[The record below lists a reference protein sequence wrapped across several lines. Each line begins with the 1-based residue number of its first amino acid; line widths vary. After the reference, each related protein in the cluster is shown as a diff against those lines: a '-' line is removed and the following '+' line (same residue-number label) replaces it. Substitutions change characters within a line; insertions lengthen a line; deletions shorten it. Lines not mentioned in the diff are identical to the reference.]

1 MFWVEARCLTPRL
14 NFGRIWR
21 GISTWR
27 LLSYRRAMSR
37 TQNRPGRV
45 TPKGTRP
52 QVSTVDVVSVR
63 ASAHAPSATWVL
75 ALMGVLFAVGAAII
89 FANYLSWLPGSPDT
103 IWLFVGL
110 GGILGGII
118 TATQY
123 H

>member
-1 MFWVEARCLTPRL
+1 M
-14 NFGRIWR
+14 G
-21 GISTWR
+21 
-27 LLSYRRAMSR
+27 MSR

-52 QVSTVDVVSVR
+52 QTSADDVASVR
-63 ASAHAPSATWVL
+63 PSTQAPSGSWMLV
-75 ALMGVLFAVGAAII
+75 LMGVFFAVGAVII

-110 GGILGGII
+110 GGILGGIV

>member
-1 MFWVEARCLTPRL
+1 M
-14 NFGRIWR
+14 
-21 GISTWR
+21 
-27 LLSYRRAMSR
+27 
-37 TQNRPGRV
+37 
-45 TPKGTRP
+45 
-52 QVSTVDVVSVR
+52 
-63 ASAHAPSATWVL
+63 L
-75 ALMGVLFAVGAAII
+75 ALMGVLFAVGAGII

>member
-1 MFWVEARCLTPRL
+1 
-14 NFGRIWR
+14 
-21 GISTWR
+21 
-27 LLSYRRAMSR
+27 MSR
-37 TQNRPGRV
+37 TQNNPGRV

-52 QVSTVDVVSVR
+52 QGVATESISMK
-63 ASAHAPSATWVL
+63 APAHAPSPQWMAV
-75 ALMGVLFAVGAAII
+75 LMGLLFLVGAIII

-103 IWLFVGL
+103 VWLFVGL